1 MHFNKKKIQI
11 KKIKAVPVHYEN
23 CLGPINI
30 CPKILIIHFMKLFYE
45 KLKKLLKIIILV
57 TYHLPI
63 KTHPKLIY

>member
-23 CLGPINI
+23 CLGSINI

-45 KLKKLLKIIILV
+45 KLKKLLKIIILF

-63 KTHPKLIY
+63 KTRPKLIY

>member
-45 KLKKLLKIIILV
+45 KLKKK
-57 TYHLPI
+57 TI
-63 KTHPKLIY
+63 KNNNISYLSSSYKNTS